1 MLEEMLRSRAP
12 AGDDILANWGR
23 GETHQNKTFPH
34 FLVVEM
40 EYKFRVF

>member
-23 GETHQNKTFPH
+23 SETHQNKTFSH